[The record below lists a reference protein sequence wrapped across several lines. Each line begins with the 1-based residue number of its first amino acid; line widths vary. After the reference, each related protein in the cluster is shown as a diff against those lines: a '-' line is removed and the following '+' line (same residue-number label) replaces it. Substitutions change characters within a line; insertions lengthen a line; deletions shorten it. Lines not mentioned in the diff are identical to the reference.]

1 MDFKLPESIVDLAD
15 LLNKDLL
22 TIRNKKKLKD
32 RKLVLL
38 RITSI
43 SIRRV
48 IENL

>member
-1 MDFKLPESIVDLAD
+1 MDFKLPESIFDLAD

-32 RKLVLL
+32 QKLVLL

-43 SIRRV
+43 FIRRV
-48 IENL
+48 IKNL